1 MRADLP
7 DGRAHLLFLA
17 FQTITK
23 FTRNAMGTSPTT
35 HAGPLGES
43 IQYQDGYDASLLHPM
58 ARSEGRH
65 AVGLDGVQIAGEDQ
79 WTAYEF
85 SWLNHRGKP
94 QAAELSFTVPA
105 SSSNIIESKSM
116 KLYLN
121 GFSQTQF
128 ETPEALLKT
137 LKADLSDGFESD
149 VEPFLAGVTVMP
161 GDGKLPGQCLDD
173 LDIDID
179 VYQYTP
185 DLLVCEDAAADV
197 ELTVHSHVFRS
208 LCPVTGQPDWA
219 SVAIDY
225 QGAALQPE
233 SLLRY
238 LVSYRNHQAFH
249 ETTIERIYAD
259 IWQCCEPKRL
269 SVYGRFL
276 RRGGIDINPYRS
288 SHGDGA
294 PRIRVARQ

>member
-1 MRADLP
+1 
-7 DGRAHLLFLA
+7 
-17 FQTITK
+17 
-23 FTRNAMGTSPTT
+23 MGTLPIT

-43 IQYQDGYDASLLHPM
+43 THYQDGYNASLLHPM
-58 ARSEGRH
+58 ARAEGRR
-65 AVGLDGVQIAGEDQ
+65 AAGLDGAHISGEDQ

-94 QAAELSFTVPA
+94 EVAELSFTVPA
-105 SSSNIIESKSM
+105 NSSNIIESKSM

-121 GFSQTQF
+121 GFSQTRF
-128 ETPEALLKT
+128 ETPEALLT
-137 LKADLSDGFESD
+137 RLKGDLSDGFDSN
-149 VEPFLAGVTVMP
+149 VEPYLASVTVANS
-161 GDGKLPGQCLDD
+161 GGELPGQCLDE

-185 DLLVCEDAAADV
+185 DLLVCEDGVADV
-197 ELTVHSHVFRS
+197 ELCVHSHALRS

-219 SVAIDY
+219 SIAIDY
-225 QGAALQPE
+225 QGAAIQPA

-249 ETTIERIYAD
+249 ETTIERIYTD
-259 IWQCCEPKRL
+259 IWQRCGAKRL

-288 SHGDGA
+288 SHGDAA